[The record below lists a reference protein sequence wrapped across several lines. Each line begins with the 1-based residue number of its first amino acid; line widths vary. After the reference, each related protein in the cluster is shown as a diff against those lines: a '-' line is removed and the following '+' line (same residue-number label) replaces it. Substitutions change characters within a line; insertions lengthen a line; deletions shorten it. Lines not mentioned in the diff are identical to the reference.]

1 MAARKPAAR
10 KKPKERRKPGPK
22 GPNLYS
28 DEIAQRICDLICS
41 GETDGTIEKIEGM
54 PSAETLRRWRLDNE
68 EFCGKY
74 ARAREA
80 RADFRS
86 ERIDQYA
93 RELHDGELAPDAARV
108 LIDTEKWQA
117 GKEQPKRYG
126 DRIQVDGNMTVSMTD
141 EQLESRIAQLL
152 GKA

>member
-1 MAARKPAAR
+1 VTRKLAATKTTKPVSKSKIGRPA
-10 KKPKERRKPGPK
+10 K
-22 GPNLYS
+22 YS
-28 DEIAQRICDLICS
+28 PDLAKRICDLIAA
-41 GETDGTIEKIEGM
+41 GETDGTIGKMAGM
-54 PSAETLRRWRLDNE
+54 PSAETIRCWKIEIE
-68 EFCGKY
+68 EFSGNY

-86 ERIDQYA
+86 ERMDEIA
-93 RELHDGELAPDAARV
+93 RQLRVGKLKPDAARV
-108 LIDTEKWQA
+108 LIDNEKWQA

-126 DRIQVDGNMTVSMTD
+126 DRIQVDGNMTVSMSD